1 MLDKLE
7 QHQGHGK
14 GPTETVLIRWKAIGE
29 TEEKN
34 KLSMKCWK
42 NYR

>member
-14 GPTETVLIRWKAIGE
+14 EPTQNSFNKMESNR
-29 TEEKN
+29 KN
-34 KLSMKCWK
+34 KTDD
-42 NYR
+42 